1 MVDILLEEKGEH
13 SVHYYCIATEHHRYD
28 LSVIYTDRFF
38 GKAMVVSLQSNNMVL
53 LCSEDIENQ
62 CYWAEKLGINPI
74 DVDECGTFLQMILHQ
89 KLFVNQY

>member
-1 MVDILLEEKGEH
+1 MVDILLEEKGKH

-28 LSVIYTDRFF
+28 FSVIYTNYFF

-53 LCSEDIENQ
+53 LCSEDIEKQ
-62 CYWAEKLGINPI
+62 YYWVEKLGINSI
-74 DVDECGTFLQMILHQ
+74 DVDECGTFLQTILHQ